1 MFDKLKKWLLPDDEE
16 EQDEVRLTN
25 QALVDQVLVSFKETV
40 ERESFNK
47 RMMYDCSYLILMRP
61 EDYKHAELRLA
72 GITEGILDEF
82 YDYIEQRKTQ
92 YPRYEPIGNYWDFQ
106 YCPSE

>member
-1 MFDKLKKWLLPDDEE
+1 MFDKLKKWLLPDGEE
-16 EQDEVRLTN
+16 EEEETVRLTN
-25 QALVDQVLVSFKETV
+25 QALVDQVLTSFKETV
-40 ERESFNK
+40 ERESFNR

-82 YDYIEQRKTQ
+82 YDYI
-92 YPRYEPIGNYWDFQ
+92 N
-106 YCPSE
+106 